1 MNRYATKQRPSSSQS
16 RIATVLVVPLLLV
29 SFVAPN
35 TFGTAGTAA
44 AAAPKKPPKAQKST
58 INWGSCSEG
67 AAGVECAD
75 FLVPINAADPKLGTT
90 RLSLA
95 RRKALAKPRL
105 GVLIVNPG
113 GPGGSAV
120 QLVKTFNR
128 ILKGGIEGGNTD
140 QFDLVGFDPR
150 GVGASQRIQCS
161 SKLSEIGLNPFTT
174 AKTPEERTEL
184 SARWSKSCADK
195 TGPLFGNA
203 GTIDAADDMDRIRVA
218 LGETQISYLGFS
230 YGTVLGSVYAA
241 RYGSKVRAMVL
252 DAAVDPSTYGSTYL
266 LTKAASVELRLRDFS
281 VACAESSGC
290 SLSSTGS
297 TPESISRQISE
308 VFAKIDGGAGGNDR
322 SDQVQLARG
331 YLGAALEEQAD
342 WPQAAKLV
350 TLLGSPSA
358 PNLLD
363 LIPPSNP
370 LLELSD
376 DPAFWTV
383 ECTDAAYPNT
393 VDELITFRTGLSG
406 IAPVLGP
413 IWTIRDSVCVNW
425 PTTKKPLGSLVSTA
439 PRTALVV
446 GGSKDSR
453 TPLVWSSGL
462 TQAMG
467 NARLLTRD
475 GDGHISFDRSRCVRE
490 ALGRYLTTFV
500 LPDAGTICASRN

>member
-1 MNRYATKQRPSSSQS
+1 MEQSVEVRKIPS
-16 RIATVLVVPLLLV
+16 RRGITTAFVIVPMLLASV
-29 SFVAPN
+29 
-35 TFGTAGTAA
+35 GTLNGAA
-44 AAAPKKPPKAQKST
+44 AAAKKSASKTQKSAKST
-58 INWGSCSEG
+58 IVWGSCSEG
-67 AAGVECAD
+67 APSVECAD
-75 FLVPINAADPKLGTT
+75 FLVPINASDPKLGTT
-90 RLSLA
+90 RLALA

-120 QLVKTFNR
+120 QLVKSFNR
-128 ILKGGIEGGNTD
+128 TLKDGLDGANTD

-161 SKLSEIGLNPFTT
+161 SKLSEIGLNPFST

-184 SARWSKSCADK
+184 SARWSKSCAEK

-203 GTIDAADDMDRIRVA
+203 GTIDAADDMERLRVA

-241 RYGSKVRAMVL
+241 RYGSRVRAMVL

-266 LTKAASVELRLRDFS
+266 LNRAASVESRLKDFS
-281 VACAESSGC
+281 NACSGTSAC
-290 SLSSTGS
+290 SLSFPGS
-297 TPESISRQISE
+297 TPESIAKQISD
-308 VFAKIDGGAGGNDR
+308 VFAKIETGTGAPNDR
-322 SDQVQLARG
+322 SDQVQFTRS
-331 YLGAALEEQAD
+331 YLVAVLEEQAN
-342 WPQAAKLV
+342 WPEAASIIKRLNSPN
-350 TLLGSPSA
+350 GS
-358 PNLLD
+358 NLID
-363 LIPPSNP
+363 LIPPTKP

-376 DPAFWTV
+376 DPEFWTV

-393 VDELITFRTGLSG
+393 AEELTVFRNGVSG

-413 IWTIRDSVCVNW
+413 VWSSRDGVCVNW
-425 PTTKKPLGSLVSTA
+425 PTAKKPLGSLVSTA
-439 PRTALVV
+439 ARAALVI

-462 TQAMG
+462 AQAMG

-475 GDGHISFDRSRCVRE
+475 GDGHTSFDRSRCVRE
-490 ALGRYLTTFV
+490 AVGRYLTTFA

>member
-1 MNRYATKQRPSSSQS
+1 VVGVAMKTKS
-16 RIATVLVVPLLLV
+16 RIALALLLV
-29 SFVAPN
+29 SFVAVN
-35 TFGTAGTAA
+35 GAGTTGSTA
-44 AAAPKKPPKAQKST
+44 AAAPKKPTKAQKST

-90 RLSLA
+90 RLALA

-128 ILKGGIEGGNTD
+128 ILKGGIEGANTD

-203 GTIDAADDMDRIRVA
+203 GTIDAADDMERLRIA
-218 LGETQISYLGFS
+218 LGEPQISYLGFS

-266 LTKAASVELRLRDFS
+266 LNRAASVESRLKDFS
-281 VACAESSGC
+281 TACAGSSAC
-290 SLSSTGS
+290 ALSSSGS
-297 TPESISRQISE
+297 TPDSIAKQITD
-308 VFAKIDGGAGGNDR
+308 VFAKIETGPGAANDR
-322 SDQVQLARG
+322 SDQVQFTRS
-331 YLGAALEEQAD
+331 YLVAVLEEQVD
-342 WPQAAKLV
+342 WPEAASIIKRLN
-350 TLLGSPSA
+350 SPSGA
-358 PNLLD
+358 NLID
-363 LIPPSNP
+363 LIPPTKP

-376 DPAFWTV
+376 DPEFWTV

-393 VDELITFRTGLSG
+393 AEELSTFRNGVSG

-413 IWTIRDSVCVNW
+413 VWTSRDSVCVNW
-425 PTTKKPLGSLVSTA
+425 PTAKKPLGSLVSTA
-439 PRTALVV
+439 PRTALVI
-446 GGSKDSR
+446 GGTRDSR
-453 TPLVWSSGL
+453 TPLVWSAGL
-462 TQAMG
+462 AQAMG

-475 GDGHISFDRSRCVRE
+475 GDGHTSFDRSRCVRE
-490 ALGRYLTTFV
+490 AVGRYLSTFA
-500 LPDAGTICASRN
+500 LPDAGTVCASRN